1 MKIVRKNCDIIAL
14 QEKIMAKIKTKWIC
28 QNCGYETP
36 KYMGK
41 CPECSAWGT
50 FVEEKEEI
58 STKKE
63 AVKLVDEGTVSL
75 INEIEIDETVR
86 LSTGFEEFDRVLG
99 GGAVTGSTILLA
111 GDPGIGKST
120 LVLQTAKAIA
130 DAGKKVLYICA
141 EESSGQIKLRAER
154 LNVNS
159 KLIYVYSQTDVE
171 NIKSQIEKIQPD
183 FLIIDSIQAVFVRE
197 ISTGAGSV
205 SQIREC
211 TNVFT
216 EIAKNKNITTIII
229 GHVTKDGN
237 IAGPKVL
244 EHMVDVVLH
253 FEGDKYK
260 TYRILRG
267 IKNRFGCTNEIGI
280 FNMVENGLSEVTNP
294 GEIFLNE
301 RSNTI
306 TPGSTIIIASE
317 GNRAITAEIQA
328 LVGTTAYPA
337 PRRVTNGIDY
347 NRLLQI
353 LAVIEKRIGLKFN
366 TSDVYVNITGGIEI
380 DEPAADLGIALAIIT
395 CARDVIVDPGTAIVG
410 EIGLSGEI
418 RKVNNI
424 EKRISEAQK
433 LGFKNIIIPKG
444 NLKTNKEFELKITE
458 VEKLAD
464 AVTSCVYKK
473 VQ

>member
-1 MKIVRKNCDIIAL
+1 M
-14 QEKIMAKIKTKWIC
+14 
-28 QNCGYETP
+28 
-36 KYMGK
+36 
-41 CPECSAWGT
+41 
-50 FVEEKEEI
+50 
-58 STKKE
+58 
-63 AVKLVDEGTVSL
+63 
-75 INEIEIDETVR
+75 
-86 LSTGFEEFDRVLG
+86 
-99 GGAVTGSTILLA
+99 
-111 GDPGIGKST
+111 
-120 LVLQTAKAIA
+120 
-130 DAGKKVLYICA
+130 
-141 EESSGQIKLRAER
+141 
-154 LNVNS
+154 
-159 KLIYVYSQTDVE
+159 
-171 NIKSQIEKIQPD
+171 
-183 FLIIDSIQAVFVRE
+183 
-197 ISTGAGSV
+197 
-205 SQIREC
+205 
-211 TNVFT
+211 
-216 EIAKNKNITTIII
+216 
-229 GHVTKDGN
+229 
-237 IAGPKVL
+237 
-244 EHMVDVVLH
+244 
-253 FEGDKYK
+253 
-260 TYRILRG
+260 
-267 IKNRFGCTNEIGI
+267 
-280 FNMVENGLSEVTNP
+280 SEVTNP

-395 CARDVIVDPGTAIVG
+395 CARDVIVDPSTAIVG

-444 NLKTNKEFELKITE
+444 NLKTNKEFEIKITE

-464 AVTSCVYKK
+464 AVTSLSLIHI
-473 VQ
+473 

>member
-1 MKIVRKNCDIIAL
+1 
-14 QEKIMAKIKTKWIC
+14 MAKIKTKWVC

-41 CPECSAWGT
+41 CPDCSTWGS
-50 FVEEKEEI
+50 FVEETETALEKTGVPKTDAGE
-58 STKKE
+58 
-63 AVKLVDEGTVSL
+63 VSL
-75 INEIEIDETVR
+75 INEIQVDKTVR
-86 LSTGFEEFDRVLG
+86 LTTGFEEFDRVLG
-99 GGAVTGSTILLA
+99 GGAVNGSVILLA

-120 LVLQTAKAIA
+120 LVLQTALAIA
-130 DAGKKVLYICA
+130 NADKKVLYICA
-141 EESSGQIKLRAER
+141 EESASQIKLRAER

-159 KLIYVYSQTDVE
+159 QNIYVYSQTDLE
-171 NIKSQIEKIQPD
+171 HIKNQIAAINPD
-183 FLIIDSIQAVFVRE
+183 FLIIDSIQAVFDRQ
-197 ISTGAGSV
+197 ITSGAGSV

-216 EIAKNKNITTIII
+216 DIAKSKNITTIII

-237 IAGPKVL
+237 IAGPRVL

-260 TYRILRG
+260 TYRILRS

-280 FNMVENGLSEVTNP
+280 FNMVETGLTEITNPSAIFLSE
-294 GEIFLNE
+294 
-301 RSNTI
+301 RSETV

-317 GNRAITAEIQA
+317 GTRVLTAEVQA

-337 PRRVTNGIDY
+337 PRRVSNGIDY

-353 LAVIEKRIGLKFN
+353 LAVIEKRIGLKFSA
-366 TSDVYVNITGGIEI
+366 SDVYVNITGGVEI
-380 DEPAADLGIALAIIT
+380 DEPAADLGVALAIIT
-395 CARDVIVDPGTAIVG
+395 CARDVIVSPDTVIVG

-418 RKVNNI
+418 RKVTNI

-433 LGFKNIIIPKG
+433 LGFKKIIVPKG
-444 NLKTNKEFELKITE
+444 NMNQKNKFEIE
-458 VEKLAD
+458 IVEAERLTD
-464 AVTSCVYKK
+464 AVTACVYKETK
-473 VQ
+473 